1 VPDNTDFDMDPPKM
15 AGGPWGSGSGD
26 NGNGGS
32 PWNRPSGGGGGGQ
45 GSGGGGNGPD
55 LEEQMKRMQERF
67 RNRRGGRGGK
77 GGRGG
82 GGSGIG
88 KSGFALIALVGAL
101 SWLSTGVVVVDAGE
115 QAAVFRFGE
124 WQTNFESGFHV
135 HLPAPIETHEIVPV
149 EQRQELSIGQ
159 TNDESLMLT
168 ADENIVD
175 IEFSVFWKV
184 KTDAPQDYVLNVKE
198 PKDAVRRVS
207 ESVMRE
213 IVGKSLLQSLITDG
227 REEVQQVVKVQAQG
241 LLDEYKAGIELLD
254 VQIRKADPP
263 GPVIEA
269 FNDVNVAEQDAEKV
283 INEARQEANK
293 IVPEARGT
301 AERLL
306 AEAQGY
312 RDSVIAEANGDAER
326 FKANYEE
333 YRRAPRVTR
342 ERMFLEALEEVLEGS
357 DKTILDSDAGA
368 VPYLPLDRV
377 NNRGGQ

>member
-1 VPDNTDFDMDPPKM
+1 VPDNNDFDMDPPKM
-15 AGGPWGSGSGD
+15 AGGPWGSGGGSGD
-26 NGNGGS
+26 DGNGGS
-32 PWNRPSGGGGGGQ
+32 PWNRPGGGGN
-45 GSGGGGNGPD
+45 SNGPD

-67 RNRRGGRGGK
+67 RSRRRGSRGGGGK
-77 GGRGG
+77 GGG
-82 GGSGIG
+82 GIG
-88 KSGFALIALVGAL
+88 KGGFFIIALVGLL

-115 QAAVFRFGE
+115 QAAIFRFGK
-124 WQTNFESGFHV
+124 WQTNFDSGFKV
-135 HLPAPIETHEIVPV
+135 HWPAPVETHELVPV
-149 EQRQELSIGQ
+149 EQRQELSVGQ
-159 TNDESLMLT
+159 NNDESLMLT

-184 KTDAPQDYVLNVKE
+184 KTDAPQDFVLNVKNPE
-198 PKDAVRRVS
+198 NAVRRVS

-227 REEVQQVVKVQAQG
+227 RQAVQGDVKIQAQA
-241 LLDEYKAGIELLD
+241 LLDEYRAGIELLD

-283 INEARQEANK
+283 INQAQQEANK

-312 RDSVIAEANGDAER
+312 RDSVIANANGDAQR
-326 FKANYEE
+326 FKLNYEE
-333 YRRAPRVTR
+333 FRKAPRVTR
-342 ERMFLEALEEVLEGS
+342 ERMFLETLEEVLSKSE
-357 DKTILDSDAGA
+357 KTILDSDAGA

-377 NNRGGQ
+377 SRGGQ

>member
-1 VPDNTDFDMDPPKM
+1 M
-15 AGGPWGSGSGD
+15 
-26 NGNGGS
+26 
-32 PWNRPSGGGGGGQ
+32 
-45 GSGGGGNGPD
+45 
-55 LEEQMKRMQERF
+55 
-67 RNRRGGRGGK
+67 RG
-77 GGRGG
+77 
-82 GGSGIG
+82 I
-88 KSGFALIALVGAL
+88 
-101 SWLSTGVVVVDAGE
+101 
-115 QAAVFRFGE
+115 
-124 WQTNFESGFHV
+124 HV
-135 HLPAPIETHEIVPV
+135 HLPQPIETHEIVPV

-213 IVGKSLLQSLITDG
+213 IVGKSLLQNLITDG
-227 REEVQQVVKVQAQG
+227 REEVQQEVKTQAQE
-241 LLDEYKAGIELLD
+241 LLDEYRAGIELLD

-283 INEARQEANK
+283 INEAQQEANK

-312 RDSVIAEANGDAER
+312 RDSVIAEANGEAQR
-326 FKANYEE
+326 FKSNYEE
-333 YRRAPRVTR
+333 YQRAPRVTR
-342 ERMFLEALEEVLEGS
+342 ERMFLEALEEVLEKS
-357 DKTILDSDAGA
+357 DKIILDNEAGA
-368 VPYLPLDRV
+368 VPYLPLDEV
-377 NNRGGQ
+377 NNRGGR

>member
-1 VPDNTDFDMDPPKM
+1 MPDNNDFEMDPPKM
-15 AGGPWGSGSGD
+15 SGGPWGGGGGSGNND
-26 NGNGGS
+26 KGGS

-55 LEEQMKRMQERF
+55 LEEQMRRMQERF
-67 RNRRGGRGGK
+67 RNRRGGKGGAGGGIGK
-77 GGRGG
+77 GGVMLLA
-82 GGSGIG
+82 I
-88 KSGFALIALVGAL
+88 IGAL
-101 SWLSTGVVVVDAGE
+101 SWLSTGIVVVDAGE
-115 QAAVFRFGE
+115 QAAVFRFGK
-124 WQTNFESGFHV
+124 WQTNFDSGFHV
-135 HLPAPIETHEIVPV
+135 HFPRPIETHELVPV
-149 EQRQELSIGQ
+149 EQRQEISIGQ

-227 REEVQQVVKVQAQG
+227 REAVQQDVKVQAQA

-283 INEARQEANK
+283 INQARQEANK

-312 RDSVIAEANGDAER
+312 RDSVIADANGDAQR
-326 FKANYEE
+326 FTLNYEE

-342 ERMFLEALEEVLEGS
+342 ERMFLEALEDVLATSE
-357 DKTILDSDAGA
+357 KTILDSDSGA

>member
-1 VPDNTDFDMDPPKM
+1 MPDNNDFDMDPPKM
-15 AGGPWGSGSGD
+15 SGGPWGGGGGSGD
-26 NGNGGS
+26 NDKGGS
-32 PWNRPSGGGGGGQ
+32 PWNRPGGNGG
-45 GSGGGGNGPD
+45 GSGGGGKGPD

-67 RNRRGGRGGK
+67 RNRGGRGGK
-77 GGRGG
+77 GGGG
-82 GGSGIG
+82 GGANIG
-88 KSGFALIALVGAL
+88 KGGIAIIALVGAI

-124 WQTNFESGFHV
+124 WQTNFDSGFHV
-135 HLPAPIETHEIVPV
+135 HFPAPIETHELVPV

-184 KTDAPQDYVLNVKE
+184 KTEAPQDYVLNVKE

-213 IVGKSLLQSLITDG
+213 IVGKSLLQNLITDG
-227 REEVQQVVKVQAQG
+227 REAVQQEVKVQAQS

-283 INEARQEANK
+283 INEAQQEANK

-312 RDSVIAEANGDAER
+312 RDSVIAEANGEAQR
-326 FKANYEE
+326 FKLNYEE
-333 YRRAPRVTR
+333 YRLAPRVTR
-342 ERMFLEALEEVLEGS
+342 ERMFLETLEEVLANSE
-357 DKTILDSDAGA
+357 KTILDSEAGA

-377 NNRGGQ
+377 TSRGGQ